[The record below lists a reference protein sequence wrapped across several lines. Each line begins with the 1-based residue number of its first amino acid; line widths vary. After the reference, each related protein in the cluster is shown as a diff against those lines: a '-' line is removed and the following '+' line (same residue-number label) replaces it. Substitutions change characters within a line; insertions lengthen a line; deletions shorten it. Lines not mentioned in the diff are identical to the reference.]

1 MCSIAIIRSESMTDL
16 GSNNGAS
23 HWHLDAVFYQVY
35 VRGFKDS
42 SRDGNGD
49 LRGLIEKLDYIQ
61 SLGVSCLWLM
71 PIVRSP
77 LRDDGYDVSDFFA
90 IDSSIGTLADFQ
102 QLTEAA
108 HQRDLRVITDL
119 VISHTSDQHDWFQQ
133 ARQGPESPYFHYY
146 VWSDHDDR
154 YPEARVIFA
163 DTEHS
168 NWAWDPQAK
177 RYYWHRFFSHQ
188 PDLNYDHLPVQEAIL
203 DVMRF
208 WLDLGVDGFRVDAVP
223 YLFEREGTNC
233 ENLPETHA
241 FCKRMRQLIEAEYP
255 GRILLAEANQWPDDL
270 VPYFGAGDE
279 FHMAFNFPL
288 MPRLF
293 LALRREDSRPLIECI
308 DHLPAIPEGCQW
320 ATFLRNHDELTLE
333 MVTDVDRDYLYSE
346 YARDPRMKLNLGIR
360 RRLAPLLDHDQ
371 RRIQL
376 LYSLLLSLPGA
387 PVIYYGDEIGM
398 GDNIYLGD
406 RNGVRTPM
414 QWSDDR
420 NAGFSTADP
429 SMLYQPVITDPLDHY
444 QAVNVEAQLRSP
456 ASLLHWLRHQ
466 LRLRRSQPLF
476 SRGDIAF
483 LEVNNRSIV
492 AFTRHYRDRTALLV
506 HNLSASVQPV
516 YLELAAYA
524 GMRPQQFSGNHG
536 FPLIGL
542 EPYFLNL
549 APYEPLW
556 FLLERA

>member
-1 MCSIAIIRSESMTDL
+1 MSDPTF
-16 GSNNGAS
+16 NNGGN
-23 HWHLDAVFYQVY
+23 HWHIDAVFYQVF
-35 VRGFKDS
+35 VRGYKDS

-71 PIVRSP
+71 PIFCSP
-77 LRDDGYDVSDFFA
+77 LRDGGYDVSDFLS
-90 IDSSIGTLADFQ
+90 IDPSVGSLEDFEL
-102 QLTEAA
+102 LTEAA

-119 VISHTSDQHDWFQQ
+119 VISHTSDQHHWFQQ
-133 ARQGPESPYFHYY
+133 ARQGPDSPFFPYY
-146 VWSDHDDR
+146 VWSDRDDR
-154 YPEARVIFA
+154 YPQARVIFS

-168 NWAWDPQAK
+168 NWAWDHQAK

-188 PDLNYDHLPVQEAIL
+188 PDLNYDHPPVQEAIL

-208 WLDLGVDGFRVDAVP
+208 WLDLGIDGFRVDAVP

-241 FCKRMRQLIEAEYP
+241 FCRRMRQLIDQEYP

-270 VPYFGAGDE
+270 VPYFGQGDE

-293 LALRREDSRPLIECI
+293 LAVRREDSRPLIDCI
-308 DHLPAIPEGCQW
+308 ESLPAIPAGCQW

-333 MVTDVDRDYLYSE
+333 MVTDSDRDYLYSE
-346 YARDPRMKLNLGIR
+346 YARDPRMKINLGIR
-360 RRLAPLLDHDQ
+360 RRLAPLVDHDR
-371 RRIQL
+371 RRIEL
-376 LYSLLLSLPGA
+376 LYSLLLSLPGS

-420 NAGFSTADP
+420 NAGFSSADP
-429 SMLYQPVITDPLDHY
+429 SRLYQPVLADPLDHY

-456 ASLLHWLRHQ
+456 ASLLHWMRHQ
-466 LRLRRSQPLF
+466 LRMRRSHAVF
-476 SRGDIAF
+476 SRGDIHF
-483 LEVNNRSIV
+483 LKVSNRSVV
-492 AFTRHYRDRTALLV
+492 AFQRSHRSTTALLV
-506 HNLSASVQPV
+506 HNLSATVQPV
-516 YLELAAYA
+516 HLELADHW
-524 GMRPQQFSGNHG
+524 GMRPVHVSGNHG
-536 FPLIGL
+536 FPAITS

-549 APYEPLW
+549 APYESLW
-556 FLLERA
+556 FLLEAA

>member
-1 MCSIAIIRSESMTDL
+1 MSDFAFS
-16 GSNNGAS
+16 NGAS

-77 LRDDGYDVSDFFA
+77 LRDDGYDVSDFLD
-90 IDSSIGTLADFQ
+90 IDPSIGNLADFQ
-102 QLTEAA
+102 QLTDAA

-119 VISHTSDQHDWFQQ
+119 VISHTSDQHSWFQQ

-146 VWSDHDDR
+146 VWSDRDDR
-154 YPEARVIFA
+154 YSEARVIFA

-168 NWAWDPQAK
+168 NWAWDPKAR

-188 PDLNYDHLPVQEAIL
+188 PDLNYDHPPVQEAML

-208 WLDLGVDGFRVDAVP
+208 WLDLGIDGFRVDAVP

-241 FCKRMRQLIEAEYP
+241 FCRRMRQLIDAEFP

-270 VPYFGAGDE
+270 VPYFGDGDE

-293 LALRREDSRPLIECI
+293 LALRREESRPLIDGIE
-308 DHLPAIPEGCQW
+308 HLPAIPEGCQW

-333 MVTDVDRDYLYSE
+333 MVTDADRDYLYSE
-346 YARDPRMKLNLGIR
+346 YARDPRMKLNFGIR

-376 LYSLLLSLPGA
+376 LYSLLFSLPGA

-414 QWSDDR
+414 QWSDER

-429 SMLYQPVITDPLDHY
+429 SMLYQPVIADPLVHY

-466 LRLRRSQPLF
+466 LRLRRSQPLL
-476 SRGDIAF
+476 SRGDIRF
-483 LEVNNRSIV
+483 LTVNNRSVV
-492 AFTRHYRDRTALLV
+492 AFSRSHRDATGLFV

-516 YLELAAYA
+516 HLDLAAYTGLHPA
-524 GMRPQQFSGNHG
+524 QFGGNHG
-536 FPLIGL
+536 FPLITP

-549 APYEPLW
+549 APYESLW
-556 FLLERA
+556 FLLEPV

>member
-1 MCSIAIIRSESMTDL
+1 MTDL
-16 GSNNGAS
+16 GCGNGVC

-35 VRGFKDS
+35 VRGFRDS

-77 LRDDGYDVSDFFA
+77 LRDDGYDISDFFA
-90 IDSSIGTLADFQ
+90 IDPSIGSLADFQ

-108 HQRDLRVITDL
+108 HQRELRVITDL
-119 VISHTSDQHDWFQQ
+119 VISHTSDQHHWFQQ
-133 ARQGPESPYFHYY
+133 ARQGPESPYYHYY
-146 VWSDHDDR
+146 VWSDRDDG

-168 NWAWDPQAK
+168 NWAWDPRAK

-188 PDLNYDHLPVQEAIL
+188 PDLNYDHPPVQEAIL

-241 FCKRMRQLIEAEYP
+241 FCKRMRQLIDQDYP

-293 LALRREDSRPLIECI
+293 LSLRREDSRPLIECI
-308 DHLPAIPEGCQW
+308 EHLPAIPEGCQW

-333 MVTDVDRDYLYSE
+333 MVTDADRDYLYSE

-360 RRLAPLLDHDQ
+360 RRLAPLLERDP

-376 LYSLLLSLPGA
+376 LYSLLLSLPGT

-420 NAGFSTADP
+420 NAGFSAADP

-466 LRLRRSQPLF
+466 LRLRRSQLLF
-476 SRGDIAF
+476 SRGSIRF

-492 AFTRHYRDRTALLV
+492 AFTRSYRDRTALLV
-506 HNLSASVQPV
+506 HNLSAAVQPV
-516 YLELAAYA
+516 YLDLAAHA
-524 GMRPQQFSGNHG
+524 GQRPTLFSGNHG
-536 FPLIGL
+536 FPEITA

-556 FLLERA
+556 FLLEPA

>member
-1 MCSIAIIRSESMTDL
+1 MTDPTFT
-16 GSNNGAS
+16 NGGN
-23 HWHLDAVFYQVY
+23 HWHIDAVFYQVF
-35 VRGFKDS
+35 VRGYRDS

-71 PIVRSP
+71 PIFCSP
-77 LRDDGYDVSDFFA
+77 LRDGGYDVSDFLS
-90 IDSSIGTLADFQ
+90 IDPSIGSLEDFES
-102 QLTEAA
+102 LTKAA

-119 VISHTSDQHDWFQQ
+119 VISHTSDQHHWFQQ
-133 ARQGPESPYFHYY
+133 ARQGPESPFFSYY
-146 VWSDHDDR
+146 VWSDRDDR
-154 YPEARVIFA
+154 YPQARVIFS

-168 NWAWDPQAK
+168 NWAWDHQAK

-188 PDLNYDHLPVQEAIL
+188 PDLNYDHPPVQEAIL

-208 WLDLGVDGFRVDAVP
+208 WLDLGIDGFRVDAVP

-233 ENLPETHA
+233 ENLAETHA
-241 FCKRMRQLIEAEYP
+241 FCRRMRQLIDQEYP

-270 VPYFGAGDE
+270 VPYFGQGDE

-293 LALRREDSRPLIECI
+293 LAVRREDSRPLVDCIEG
-308 DHLPAIPEGCQW
+308 LPAIPAGCQW

-333 MVTDVDRDYLYSE
+333 MVTDSDRDYLYSE
-346 YARDPRMKLNLGIR
+346 YARDPRMKINLGIR
-360 RRLAPLLDHDQ
+360 RRLAPLVDHDR
-371 RRIQL
+371 RRIEL
-376 LYSLLLSLPGA
+376 LYSLLLSLPGS

-420 NAGFSTADP
+420 NAGFSSADP
-429 SMLYQPVITDPLDHY
+429 SRLYQPVLVDPLDHY

-456 ASLLHWLRHQ
+456 ASLLHWMRHQ
-466 LRLRRSQPLF
+466 LRLRRSHPVF
-476 SRGDIAF
+476 SRGDIRFLNVSCRSVVAF
-483 LEVNNRSIV
+483 LRS
-492 AFTRHYRDRTALLV
+492 YRSTTALLV
-506 HNLSASVQPV
+506 HNLSAAVQPV
-516 YLELAAYA
+516 HLELAAHG
-524 GMRPQQFSGNHG
+524 GMRPVHVSGNHG
-536 FPLIGL
+536 FPVITAD
-542 EPYFLNL
+542 PYFLNL
-549 APYEPLW
+549 APYESLW
-556 FLLERA
+556 FLLEAA

>member
-1 MCSIAIIRSESMTDL
+1 
-16 GSNNGAS
+16 
-23 HWHLDAVFYQVY
+23 
-35 VRGFKDS
+35 
-42 SRDGNGD
+42 
-49 LRGLIEKLDYIQ
+49 
-61 SLGVSCLWLM
+61 M
-71 PIVRSP
+71 PIFPSP
-77 LRDDGYDVSDFFA
+77 LRDDGYDVSDFLE
-90 IDSSIGTLADFQ
+90 IDPSIGSLADFQ

-119 VISHTSDQHDWFQQ
+119 VISHTSDQHHWFQK
-133 ARQGPESPYFHYY
+133 ARQGPDSPFFSYY
-146 VWSDHDDR
+146 VWSDSDDR
-154 YPEARVIFA
+154 YPEARVIFS

-168 NWAWDPQAK
+168 NWAWDHQAK

-208 WLDLGVDGFRVDAVP
+208 WLDLGIDGFRVDAVP

-241 FCKRMRQLIEAEYP
+241 FCRRMRRLIDGEYP

-270 VPYFGAGDE
+270 VAYFGEGDE

-293 LALRREDSRPLIECI
+293 LALRREDNRPLIDCI
-308 DHLPAIPEGCQW
+308 ETLPAIPADCQW

-333 MVTDVDRDYLYSE
+333 MVTDADRDYLTSE
-346 YARDPRMKLNLGIR
+346 YARDPRMMLNVGIR
-360 RRLAPLLDHDQ
+360 RRLAPLLDHDR
-371 RRIQL
+371 RRIEL

-420 NAGFSTADP
+420 NAGFSSADP
-429 SMLYQPVITDPLDHY
+429 SRLYKPVLTDPLDNY
-444 QAVNVEAQLRSP
+444 QAVNVAAQLRSP

-466 LRLRRSQPLF
+466 LRLRSSQPVF
-476 SRGDIAF
+476 SRGEIRF
-483 LEVNNRSIV
+483 VQVSCRSIV
-492 AFTRHYRDRTALLV
+492 AFTRSHRGTTALLV
-506 HNLSASVQPV
+506 HNLAATVQPV
-516 YLELAAYA
+516 HLELEAYA
-524 GMRPQQFSGNHG
+524 GLRPVHFSGNHG
-536 FPLIGL
+536 FPQIQAA
-542 EPYFLNL
+542 PYFLNL
-549 APYEPLW
+549 APYESLW
-556 FLLERA
+556 FLLEPA

>member
-1 MCSIAIIRSESMTDL
+1 MAEL
-16 GSNNGAS
+16 NGGG

-49 LRGLIEKLDYIQ
+49 LRGLIEKLDYIE
-61 SLGVSCLWLM
+61 SLGASCLWLM
-71 PIVRSP
+71 PIFPSP
-77 LRDDGYDVSDFFA
+77 LRDDGYDVSDFLE
-90 IDSSIGTLADFQ
+90 IDPSIGSLADFQ

-119 VISHTSDQHDWFQQ
+119 VISHTSDQHHWFQK
-133 ARQGPESPYFHYY
+133 ARQGPDSPFFSYY
-146 VWSDHDDR
+146 VWSDSDDR
-154 YPEARVIFA
+154 YPEARVIFS

-168 NWAWDPQAK
+168 NWAWDHQAK

-208 WLDLGVDGFRVDAVP
+208 WLDLGIDGFRVDAVP

-241 FCKRMRQLIEAEYP
+241 FCRRMRRLIDGEYP

-270 VPYFGAGDE
+270 VAYFGAGDE

-293 LALRREDSRPLIECI
+293 LALRREDNRPLIDCI
-308 DHLPAIPEGCQW
+308 ETLPAIPADCQW

-333 MVTDVDRDYLYSE
+333 MVTDADRDYLTSE
-346 YARDPRMKLNLGIR
+346 YARDPRMMLNVGIR
-360 RRLAPLLDHDQ
+360 RRLAPLLDHDR
-371 RRIQL
+371 RRIEL

-420 NAGFSTADP
+420 NAGFSSADP
-429 SMLYQPVITDPLDHY
+429 SRLYQPVLTDPLDNY
-444 QAVNVEAQLRSP
+444 QAVNVAAQLRSP

-466 LRLRRSQPLF
+466 LRLRSSQPVF
-476 SRGDIAF
+476 SRGEIRF
-483 LEVNNRSIV
+483 VQVSCRSIV
-492 AFTRHYRDRTALLV
+492 AFTRSHRGTTALLV
-506 HNLSASVQPV
+506 HNLAATVQPV
-516 YLELAAYA
+516 HLELEAYA
-524 GMRPQQFSGNHG
+524 GLRPVHFSGNHG
-536 FPLIGL
+536 FPQIQAA
-542 EPYFLNL
+542 PYFLNL
-549 APYEPLW
+549 APYESLW
-556 FLLERA
+556 FLLEPA

>member
-1 MCSIAIIRSESMTDL
+1 MADFRTPNHNPSWYLE
-16 GSNNGAS
+16 
-23 HWHLDAVFYQVY
+23 AVFYQVY

-49 LRGLIEKLDYIQ
+49 LQGLIEKLDYIQ
-61 SLGVSCLWLM
+61 SLGVTCLWLM
-71 PIVRSP
+71 PIFPSP
-77 LRDDGYDVSDFFA
+77 LRDDGYDVSDFLS
-90 IDSSIGTLADFQ
+90 IDPSIGCINDFQ

-119 VISHTSDQHDWFQQ
+119 VISHTSSQHQWFQE
-133 ARQGPESPYFHYY
+133 ARKDRRSPYYPYY
-146 VWSDHDDR
+146 VWSDSDSG
-154 YPEARVIFA
+154 YAEARVIFE
-163 DTEHS
+163 DSEHS
-168 NWAWDPQAK
+168 NWAWDHEAK
-177 RYYWHRFFSHQ
+177 QYYWHRFFSHQ
-188 PDLNYDHLPVQEAIL
+188 PDLNYDHPPVQEEIL
-203 DVMRF
+203 SVMRF
-208 WLDLGVDGFRVDAVP
+208 WLDLGIDGFRVDAVP
-223 YLFEREGTNC
+223 YLFEREGTDC

-241 FCKRMRQLIEAEYP
+241 FCRRMRALIDQDYP

-270 VPYFGAGDE
+270 VPYFGDGNE

-293 LALRREDSRPLIECI
+293 LALRREDSHPIIDCI
-308 DHLPAIPEGCQW
+308 RNLPTIPEGCQW

-360 RRLAPLLDHDQ
+360 RRLAPLVDHDR
-371 RRIQL
+371 RRIEL
-376 LYSLLLSLPGA
+376 LYSLLLSLPGS

-420 NAGFSTADP
+420 NAGFSAADP
-429 SMLYQPVITDPLDHY
+429 SMLYQPVIADPIYHY

-456 ASLLHWLRHQ
+456 SSLLHWLRHQ
-466 LRLRRSQPLF
+466 LKLRRSQPLF
-476 SRGDIAF
+476 SRGDLQF
-483 LEVNNRSIV
+483 LALNNRSVV
-492 AFTRHYRDRTALLV
+492 AFTRSYRGITALLV
-506 HNLSASVQPV
+506 HNLSGSVQP
-516 YLELAAYA
+516 LELDLSSYQ
-524 GMRPQQFSGNHG
+524 GHRPLHFDGDHG
-536 FPLIGL
+536 FPIISS

-549 APYEPLW
+549 APYESLW
-556 FLLERA
+556 FLLEPA